1 MEERYLNLNF
11 TDTLLN
17 IIRKIETL
25 KQFELTRDL
34 NLINM
39 DNEKI
44 RRVIENKEKIPF
56 KEVYKLFYK
65 KMAIEIIENYICKEI
80 DKEILLKQLKEY
92 YKNNDYDFSLKNLL
106 DYLNGYNINTYLIE
120 ELSIIL
126 ENNEYKN
133 SINNY
138 LKSEM
143 EYELIV
149 NLKNKNKKRFI
160 VTCGYQ
166 KNKELENLGL
176 KPYEL
181 NIIIDSIKYSNKYT
195 LEEINEFNKNKIN
208 EYLKEAEETK
218 DEDDIYFVKT
228 FFKFKKSLF
237 LNFNEDRF
245 DSLDELP
252 VVYLKERIHKGN
264 IDTIEINEITYQ
276 KLDIKDYI

>member
-1 MEERYLNLNF
+1 MEKRFLNLKF
-11 TDTLLN
+11 TDNLLN
-17 IIRKIETL
+17 IIRRIETL

-34 NLINM
+34 NLINIY
-39 DNEKI
+39 NEQVRKI
-44 RRVIENKEKIPF
+44 IKNNEEMPF

-65 KMAIEIIENYICKEI
+65 KMAIEIIENYICKET
-80 DKEILLKQLKEY
+80 DKELLLKQLKEY
-92 YKNNDYDFSLKNLL
+92 DKNNNYDFSLKDLL
-106 DYLNGYNINTYLIE
+106 DYLNEYNINVYLIE
-120 ELSIIL
+120 ELSKIL
-126 ENNEYKN
+126 KNDEYEN

-138 LKSEM
+138 LKNEM

-166 KNKELENLGL
+166 KNKKLENLGL

-181 NIIIDSIKYSNKYT
+181 NIMIDSIKYSNKYT
-195 LEEINEFNKNKIN
+195 LEEINELNKNKIN

-218 DEDDIYFVKT
+218 DEDDIHYVKT

-252 VVYLKERIHKGN
+252 VVYLKERIPKRN
-264 IDTIEINEITYQ
+264 IETIEINKITYQ
-276 KLDIKDYI
+276 KLDIKNYI

>member
-1 MEERYLNLNF
+1 MEERFLNLNF

-25 KQFELTRDL
+25 KQFELTKDL
-34 NLINM
+34 NLINI
-39 DNEKI
+39 DNEQVGKI
-44 RRVIENKEKIPF
+44 IKNNEEMPF

-65 KMAIEIIENYICKEI
+65 KMAIEIIENYICKETN
-80 DKEILLKQLKEY
+80 KELLLKQLKEY
-92 YKNNDYDFSLKNLL
+92 DKNNDYDFSLKNLL
-106 DYLNGYNINTYLIE
+106 DYLNEYNINVYLIE
-120 ELSIIL
+120 ELSLTL
-126 ENNEYKN
+126 ENDEYEN
-133 SINNY
+133 TINNY
-138 LKSEM
+138 LKNEM

-149 NLKNKNKKRFI
+149 NLKNKNKKKFI

-195 LEEINEFNKNKIN
+195 LEEINELNKNKIN

-218 DEDDIYFVKT
+218 DEDDIHYVKT

-245 DSLDELP
+245 DSLDELS
-252 VVYLKERIHKGN
+252 VVYLKERIPKGN
-264 IDTIEINEITYQ
+264 IDTIEMNKITYQ
-276 KLDIKDYI
+276 KLDIKNYI

>member
-1 MEERYLNLNF
+1 MEKRFLNLKF
-11 TDTLLN
+11 TDNLLN
-17 IIRKIETL
+17 IIIRIETL

-34 NLINM
+34 NLINIY
-39 DNEKI
+39 NEQVRKI
-44 RRVIENKEKIPF
+44 IKNNEEMPF

-65 KMAIEIIENYICKEI
+65 KMAIEIIENYICKET
-80 DKEILLKQLKEY
+80 DKELLLKQLKEY
-92 YKNNDYDFSLKNLL
+92 DKNNNYDFSLKDLL
-106 DYLNGYNINTYLIE
+106 DYLNEYNINVYLIE
-120 ELSIIL
+120 ELSKIL
-126 ENNEYKN
+126 KNDEYEN

-138 LKSEM
+138 LKNEM

-166 KNKELENLGL
+166 KNKKLENLGL

-181 NIIIDSIKYSNKYT
+181 NIMIDSIKYSNKYT
-195 LEEINEFNKNKIN
+195 LEEINELNKNKIN

-218 DEDDIYFVKT
+218 DEDDIHYVKT

-252 VVYLKERIHKGN
+252 VVYLKERIPKGN
-264 IDTIEINEITYQ
+264 IETIEINKITYQ
-276 KLDIKDYI
+276 KLDIKNYI

>member
-1 MEERYLNLNF
+1 MEKRFLNLKF
-11 TDTLLN
+11 TDNLLN
-17 IIRKIETL
+17 LIRKIETL
-25 KQFELTRDL
+25 RQIELTRLL
-34 NLINM
+34 NLININ
-39 DNEKI
+39 NELVRKI
-44 RRVIENKEKIPF
+44 IKNNKKIPF
-56 KEVYKLFYK
+56 KETYEFCYK
-65 KMAIEIIENYICKEI
+65 KIAIEIIKNYICKEI
-80 DKEILLKQLKEY
+80 DKELFLKQLKEY
-92 YKNNDYDFSLKNLL
+92 DKNNDYNFSLKNLL
-106 DYLNGYNINTYLIE
+106 DYLNEYNINTYLIE

-126 ENNEYKN
+126 KNNEYKN

-138 LKSEM
+138 LKNEM

-181 NIIIDSIKYSNKYT
+181 NIMIDSIKYSNKYT

-218 DEDDIYFVKT
+218 DEDDIQYVKT

-252 VVYLKERIHKGN
+252 VVYLKERIPKRN
-264 IDTIEINEITYQ
+264 IDTIEINKITYQ
-276 KLDIKDYI
+276 KLDIKNYI

>member
-1 MEERYLNLNF
+1 MEERFLNLNF

-25 KQFELTRDL
+25 KQFELNKDL
-34 NLINM
+34 NLINI
-39 DNEKI
+39 DNEKFKKI
-44 RRVIENKEKIPF
+44 NKNNEEIIF
-56 KEVYKLFYK
+56 KGTYEICLK
-65 KMAIEIIENYICKEI
+65 KMAIEIINNYICKEI
-80 DKEILLKQLKEY
+80 DKGILLKQLKKY
-92 YKNNDYDFSLKNLL
+92 DKSNDYNFSLKDLL
-106 DYLNGYNINTYLIE
+106 DYLNEYNINAYLIE
-120 ELSIIL
+120 ELSL
-126 ENNEYKN
+126 TLRNDEYENT
-133 SINNY
+133 INNY
-138 LKSEM
+138 LKNEM

-149 NLKNKNKKRFI
+149 NLKNKNKKKFI

-195 LEEINEFNKNKIN
+195 LEEINKLNKNKIN

-218 DEDDIYFVKT
+218 DEDDIHYVKT

-252 VVYLKERIHKGN
+252 VVYLKERIPKGN
-264 IDTIEINEITYQ
+264 IDTIEINKITYQ
-276 KLDIKDYI
+276 KLDIKNYI

>member
-1 MEERYLNLNF
+1 MEERFLNLNF

-25 KQFELTRDL
+25 KQFELTRNL
-34 NLINM
+34 NLINI
-39 DNEKI
+39 DNEKF
-44 RRVIENKEKIPF
+44 KKITKNNEEIIF
-56 KEVYKLFYK
+56 KGTYEICLK
-65 KMAIEIIENYICKEI
+65 KMAIEIINNYISKKI

-92 YKNNDYDFSLKNLL
+92 DKNNDYNFSLKDLL
-106 DYLNGYNINTYLIE
+106 DYLNEYNINTYLIE
-120 ELSIIL
+120 ELSL
-126 ENNEYKN
+126 TLGNDEYENT
-133 SINNY
+133 INNY
-138 LKSEM
+138 LKNEM

-149 NLKNKNKKRFI
+149 NLKNKNRKKFI

-195 LEEINEFNKNKIN
+195 LEEINELNKNKIN

-218 DEDDIYFVKT
+218 DEDDIHYVKT

-252 VVYLKERIHKGN
+252 VVYLKERIPKGN
-264 IDTIEINEITYQ
+264 IDTIEINKITYQ
-276 KLDIKDYI
+276 KLDIKNYI

>member
-1 MEERYLNLNF
+1 MEKRFLNLKF
-11 TDTLLN
+11 TDNLLN
-17 IIRKIETL
+17 IIRRIETL

-34 NLINM
+34 NLINIY
-39 DNEKI
+39 NEQVRKI
-44 RRVIENKEKIPF
+44 IKNNEEMPF

-65 KMAIEIIENYICKEI
+65 KMAIEIIENYICKET
-80 DKEILLKQLKEY
+80 DKELLLKQLKEY
-92 YKNNDYDFSLKNLL
+92 DKNNNYDFSLKDLL
-106 DYLNGYNINTYLIE
+106 DYLNEYNINVYLIE
-120 ELSIIL
+120 ELSKIL
-126 ENNEYKN
+126 KNDEYEN

-138 LKSEM
+138 LKNEM

-166 KNKELENLGL
+166 KNKKLENLSL

-181 NIIIDSIKYSNKYT
+181 NIMIDSIKYSNKYT
-195 LEEINEFNKNKIN
+195 LEEINELNKNKIN

-218 DEDDIYFVKT
+218 DEDDIHYVKT

-252 VVYLKERIHKGN
+252 VVYLKERIPKGN
-264 IDTIEINEITYQ
+264 IETIEINKITYQ
-276 KLDIKDYI
+276 KLDIKNYI

>member
-1 MEERYLNLNF
+1 MEERFLNLKF
-11 TDTLLN
+11 TDNLLN
-17 IIRKIETL
+17 LIRKIETL

-34 NLINM
+34 NLINIE
-39 DNEKI
+39 NEQI
-44 RRVIENKEKIPF
+44 RRVIKNNEEIPF
-56 KEVYKLFYK
+56 KKIYELYYK
-65 KMAIEIIENYICKEI
+65 KIAIEIIENYICKEI
-80 DKEILLKQLKEY
+80 NKEILLKQLKEY
-92 YKNNDYDFSLKNLL
+92 DKNNDYNFSLKNLL
-106 DYLNGYNINTYLIE
+106 DYLNEYNINVYIIE

-126 ENNEYKN
+126 KDDECKN

-138 LKSEM
+138 LKNEM

-166 KNKELENLGL
+166 KNKELKNLGL

-181 NIIIDSIKYSNKYT
+181 NIMIDSIKYSNKYT

-218 DEDDIYFVKT
+218 DEDDINFVKT

-252 VVYLKERIHKGN
+252 VVYLKERIPKRN
-264 IDTIEINEITYQ
+264 IDTIEINKITYQ
-276 KLDIKDYI
+276 KLDIKNYI

>member
-1 MEERYLNLNF
+1 MEERFLNLTF
-11 TDTLLN
+11 TDNLLN
-17 IIRKIETL
+17 LIRKIETL
-25 KQFELTRDL
+25 KEIELTKRL
-34 NLINM
+34 NLMN
-39 DNEKI
+39 
-44 RRVIENKEKIPF
+44 VNKEQIKKIIKNNKEIQF
-56 KEVYKLFYK
+56 KEIYEFCYK
-65 KMAIEIIENYICKEI
+65 KIAIEIIKNYIYKEI
-80 DKEILLKQLKEY
+80 DKELLLKQLKEY
-92 YKNNDYDFSLKNLL
+92 DENNDYDFSLKNLL
-106 DYLNGYNINTYLIE
+106 DYLNEYNINAYLIE
-120 ELSIIL
+120 ELSLIL
-126 ENNEYKN
+126 KNDEYKN

-138 LKSEM
+138 LKNEM

-181 NIIIDSIKYSNKYT
+181 NIMIDSIKYSNKYT
-195 LEEINEFNKNKIN
+195 LEEINEFNKNQIN

-218 DEDDIYFVKT
+218 DEDDIQYVKT

-252 VVYLKERIHKGN
+252 VVYLKERIPKRN
-264 IDTIEINEITYQ
+264 IDTIEINKITYQ
-276 KLDIKDYI
+276 KLDIKNYI

>member
-1 MEERYLNLNF
+1 MEERFLNLTF

-44 RRVIENKEKIPF
+44 RRVIENKEEIPF

-65 KMAIEIIENYICKEI
+65 KMAIEIIENYICKKI

-92 YKNNDYDFSLKNLL
+92 DKNNNYDFSLKNLL

-120 ELSIIL
+120 ELSIIF

-181 NIIIDSIKYSNKYT
+181 NIMIDSIKYSNKYT

-218 DEDDIYFVKT
+218 DEDDIYYVKT

-252 VVYLKERIHKGN
+252 VVYLKEKIPRGN
-264 IDTIEINEITYQ
+264 IDTIEINKITYQ
-276 KLDIKDYI
+276 KLDIKNYI

>member
-1 MEERYLNLNF
+1 MEERFLNLTF
-11 TDTLLN
+11 TDNLLN
-17 IIRKIETL
+17 LIRKIETL
-25 KQFELTRDL
+25 KEIELTKRL
-34 NLINM
+34 NLMN
-39 DNEKI
+39 
-44 RRVIENKEKIPF
+44 VNKEQIKKIIKNNKEIQF
-56 KEVYKLFYK
+56 KEIYEFCYK
-65 KMAIEIIENYICKEI
+65 KIAIEIIKNYIYKEI
-80 DKEILLKQLKEY
+80 DKELLLKQLKEY
-92 YKNNDYDFSLKNLL
+92 DENNDYDFSLKNLL
-106 DYLNGYNINTYLIE
+106 DYLNEYNINVYLIE

-126 ENNEYKN
+126 KNDEYKN

-138 LKSEM
+138 LKNEM

-181 NIIIDSIKYSNKYT
+181 NIMIDSIKYSNKYT
-195 LEEINEFNKNKIN
+195 LEEINEFNKNQIN

-218 DEDDIYFVKT
+218 DEDDIQYVKT

-252 VVYLKERIHKGN
+252 VVYLKERIPKRN
-264 IDTIEINEITYQ
+264 IDTIEINKITYQ
-276 KLDIKDYI
+276 KLDIKNYI

>member
-1 MEERYLNLNF
+1 MEQRFLTLKFTDELLNL
-11 TDTLLN
+11 
-17 IIRKIETL
+17 IRKIETL
-25 KQFELTRDL
+25 KYFEMTGNL
-34 NLINM
+34 NLINL
-39 DNEKI
+39 DNPKI
-44 RRVIENKEKIPF
+44 KKIIKNNEEMPF

-65 KMAIEIIENYICKEI
+65 NMAIKIIENYICKET
-80 DKEILLKQLKEY
+80 DKELLLKQLKEY
-92 YKNNDYDFSLKNLL
+92 DKNNDYDFSLKDLL
-106 DYLNGYNINTYLIE
+106 DYLNEYNINTYLIE
-120 ELSIIL
+120 ELSL
-126 ENNEYKN
+126 TLGNDEYENT
-133 SINNY
+133 INNY
-138 LKSEM
+138 LKNEM

-149 NLKNKNKKRFI
+149 NLKNKNKKKFI

-166 KNKELENLGL
+166 KNQELENLGL

-218 DEDDIYFVKT
+218 DEDNIHYVKT

-245 DSLDELP
+245 DTLDELP
-252 VVYLKERIHKGN
+252 VIYLKERIPKGN
-264 IDTIEINEITYQ
+264 IDTIEINKITYQ

>member
-1 MEERYLNLNF
+1 MEERFLNLNF

-25 KQFELTRDL
+25 KQFELTKDL
-34 NLINM
+34 NLINI
-39 DNEKI
+39 DNEQVGKI
-44 RRVIENKEKIPF
+44 IKNNEEMPF

-65 KMAIEIIENYICKEI
+65 KMAIEIIENYICKETN
-80 DKEILLKQLKEY
+80 KEILLKQLKEY
-92 YKNNDYDFSLKNLL
+92 DKNNDYNFSLKDLL
-106 DYLNGYNINTYLIE
+106 DYLNEYNINTYLIE
-120 ELSIIL
+120 ELSL
-126 ENNEYKN
+126 TLGNDEYENT
-133 SINNY
+133 INNY
-138 LKSEM
+138 LKNEM

-149 NLKNKNKKRFI
+149 NLKNKNRKKFI

-195 LEEINEFNKNKIN
+195 LEEINELNKNKIN

-218 DEDDIYFVKT
+218 DEDDIHYVKT

-252 VVYLKERIHKGN
+252 VVYLKERIPKGN
-264 IDTIEINEITYQ
+264 IDTIEINKITYQ
-276 KLDIKDYI
+276 KLDIKNYI

>member
-1 MEERYLNLNF
+1 MEERFLNLTF
-11 TDTLLN
+11 TDNLLN

-44 RRVIENKEKIPF
+44 RRVIENKEEISF

-92 YKNNDYDFSLKNLL
+92 DKNNDYDFSLKNLL
-106 DYLNGYNINTYLIE
+106 DYLNEYNINVYLIE

-126 ENNEYKN
+126 ENDEYKN

-160 VTCGYQ
+160 VICGYQ
-166 KNKELENLGL
+166 KNKELENLSL

-181 NIIIDSIKYSNKYT
+181 NIMIDSIKCSNKYT
-195 LEEINEFNKNKIN
+195 LEEINELNKNKIN

-218 DEDDIYFVKT
+218 DEDDIYYVKT

-252 VVYLKERIHKGN
+252 VVYLKEKIPKGN
-264 IDTIEINEITYQ
+264 IDTIEINKITYQ

>member
-1 MEERYLNLNF
+1 MEKRFLNLKF

-34 NLINM
+34 NLINV
-39 DNEKI
+39 DNEQI
-44 RRVIENKEKIPF
+44 RRVIKNNEEIPF
-56 KEVYKLFYK
+56 KEVYELYYK
-65 KMAIEIIENYICKEI
+65 KIAIEIIKNYICKEI
-80 DKEILLKQLKEY
+80 DKEILLKQLKKY
-92 YKNNDYDFSLKNLL
+92 DKNNDYDFSLKNLL
-106 DYLNGYNINTYLIE
+106 DYLNGYNINIYLIE

-126 ENNEYKN
+126 KNDEYKN
-133 SINNY
+133 SIKNY
-138 LKSEM
+138 LKNEM
-143 EYELIV
+143 EYELII

-181 NIIIDSIKYSNKYT
+181 NIMIDSVKYSNKYT
-195 LEEINEFNKNKIN
+195 LEEINELNKKTIN

-218 DEDDIYFVKT
+218 DEDDIRYVKT

-252 VVYLKERIHKGN
+252 VVYLKERIPKRN
-264 IDTIEINEITYQ
+264 IDTIEINKITYQ
-276 KLDIKDYI
+276 KLDIKNYI

>member
-1 MEERYLNLNF
+1 MEKRFLNLKF

-34 NLINM
+34 NLINV
-39 DNEKI
+39 DNEQVKKI
-44 RRVIENKEKIPF
+44 IKNNEEMPF
-56 KEVYKLFYK
+56 KEVYELYYK

-80 DKEILLKQLKEY
+80 DKEILLKQLKKY
-92 YKNNDYDFSLKNLL
+92 DKNNNYDFSLKNLL
-106 DYLNGYNINTYLIE
+106 DYLNGYNINIYLIE

-126 ENNEYKN
+126 KNDEYKN

-138 LKSEM
+138 LKNEM
-143 EYELIV
+143 EYELII

-181 NIIIDSIKYSNKYT
+181 NIMIDSIKYSNKYT

-218 DEDDIYFVKT
+218 DEDDIQYVKT

-252 VVYLKERIHKGN
+252 VVYLKERIPKRN
-264 IDTIEINEITYQ
+264 IDTIEMNKITYQ
-276 KLDIKDYI
+276 KLDIKNYI

>member
-1 MEERYLNLNF
+1 MEKRFLNLKF
-11 TDTLLN
+11 TDNLLN

-34 NLINM
+34 NLINI
-39 DNEKI
+39 D
-44 RRVIENKEKIPF
+44 NKEFKKITKNNEEIIF
-56 KEVYKLFYK
+56 KGTYEICLKN
-65 KMAIEIIENYICKEI
+65 MAIEIIKNYICKET
-80 DKEILLKQLKEY
+80 DKELLLKQLKEY
-92 YKNNDYDFSLKNLL
+92 DKNNDYNFSLKDLL
-106 DYLNGYNINTYLIE
+106 DYLNEYNINTYLIE
-120 ELSIIL
+120 ELSL
-126 ENNEYKN
+126 TLGNDEYENT
-133 SINNY
+133 INNY
-138 LKSEM
+138 LKNEM

-181 NIIIDSIKYSNKYT
+181 NIMIDSIKYSNKYT
-195 LEEINEFNKNKIN
+195 LEKINELNKNKIS

-218 DEDDIYFVKT
+218 DEDDIHYVKT

-252 VVYLKERIHKGN
+252 VVYLKERIPKGN
-264 IDTIEINEITYQ
+264 IDTIEINKITYQ
-276 KLDIKDYI
+276 KLDIKNYI

>member
-1 MEERYLNLNF
+1 MEKRFLNLKF
-11 TDTLLN
+11 TDNLLN
-17 IIRKIETL
+17 IIRRIETL

-34 NLINM
+34 NLINIY
-39 DNEKI
+39 NEQVKKI
-44 RRVIENKEKIPF
+44 IKNNEEIPF

-65 KMAIEIIENYICKEI
+65 KMAIEIIENYIYKET
-80 DKEILLKQLKEY
+80 DKELLLKQLKEY
-92 YKNNDYDFSLKNLL
+92 DKNNDYDFSLKDLL
-106 DYLNGYNINTYLIE
+106 DYLNEYNINAYLIE
-120 ELSIIL
+120 ELSL
-126 ENNEYKN
+126 TLGNDEYENT
-133 SINNY
+133 INNY
-138 LKSEM
+138 LKNEM

-195 LEEINEFNKNKIN
+195 LEEINELNKNKIN
-208 EYLKEAEETK
+208 EYLKETEETK
-218 DEDDIYFVKT
+218 DEDDIHYVKT

-252 VVYLKERIHKGN
+252 VVYLKERIPKGN
-264 IDTIEINEITYQ
+264 IDTIEINKITYQ
-276 KLDIKDYI
+276 KLDIKNYI

>member
-1 MEERYLNLNF
+1 MKKRFLNLNF

-34 NLINM
+34 NLINIE
-39 DNEKI
+39 NEQI
-44 RRVIENKEKIPF
+44 RRVIKNNKKIPF
-56 KEVYKLFYK
+56 KKIYELFYK

-80 DKEILLKQLKEY
+80 DKELLLKQLKEY
-92 YKNNDYDFSLKNLL
+92 DKNNDYNFSLKNLL
-106 DYLNGYNINTYLIE
+106 DYLNEYNINVYLIE

-126 ENNEYKN
+126 KDDEYKN

-138 LKSEM
+138 LKDEM

-181 NIIIDSIKYSNKYT
+181 NIMIDSIKYSNKYT
-195 LEEINEFNKNKIN
+195 LEEINKFNKNKIN

-218 DEDDIYFVKT
+218 DEDDIYYVKT

-237 LNFNEDRF
+237 LNFNEDKF

-252 VVYLKERIHKGN
+252 VVYLKERIPKRN

-276 KLDIKDYI
+276 KLDIKNYI

>member
-1 MEERYLNLNF
+1 MEERFLNLNF

-34 NLINM
+34 NLINI
-39 DNEKI
+39 DNEKF
-44 RRVIENKEKIPF
+44 KKITKNNEEIIF
-56 KEVYKLFYK
+56 KGTYEICLKN
-65 KMAIEIIENYICKEI
+65 MAIEIINNYIPKKM
-80 DKEILLKQLKEY
+80 DKELLLKQLKKY
-92 YKNNDYDFSLKNLL
+92 DKNNDYNFSLKNLL
-106 DYLNGYNINTYLIE
+106 DYLNEYNINTYLIE
-120 ELSIIL
+120 ELSL
-126 ENNEYKN
+126 TLGNDEYENT
-133 SINNY
+133 INNY
-138 LKSEM
+138 LKNEM

-149 NLKNKNKKRFI
+149 NLKNKNKKKFI

-195 LEEINEFNKNKIN
+195 LEEINELNKNKIN

-218 DEDDIYFVKT
+218 DEDDIHYVKT

-252 VVYLKERIHKGN
+252 VVYLKERIPKGN
-264 IDTIEINEITYQ
+264 IDTIEINKITYQ
-276 KLDIKDYI
+276 KLDIKNYI

>member
-1 MEERYLNLNF
+1 MEERFLNLKF
-11 TDTLLN
+11 TDNLLN
-17 IIRKIETL
+17 LIRKIETL

-34 NLINM
+34 NLINIE
-39 DNEKI
+39 NEQI
-44 RRVIENKEKIPF
+44 RRVIKNNEEIPF
-56 KEVYKLFYK
+56 KKIYELYYK
-65 KMAIEIIENYICKEI
+65 KIAIEIIENYICKEI
-80 DKEILLKQLKEY
+80 NKEILLKQLKEY
-92 YKNNDYDFSLKNLL
+92 DKNNDYNFSLKNLL
-106 DYLNGYNINTYLIE
+106 DYLNEYNINAYLIE

-126 ENNEYKN
+126 KDDECKN

-138 LKSEM
+138 LKNEM

-181 NIIIDSIKYSNKYT
+181 NIMIDSIKYSNKYT

-218 DEDDIYFVKT
+218 DEDDINFVKT

-245 DSLDELP
+245 DILNELP
-252 VVYLKERIHKGN
+252 VVYLKERIPKRN
-264 IDTIEINEITYQ
+264 IDTIEINKITYQ
-276 KLDIKDYI
+276 KLDIKNYI

>member
-1 MEERYLNLNF
+1 MEERFLNLNF

-34 NLINM
+34 NLINI
-39 DNEKI
+39 DNEKF
-44 RRVIENKEKIPF
+44 KKITKNNEEIIF
-56 KEVYKLFYK
+56 KGTYEICLKN
-65 KMAIEIIENYICKEI
+65 MAIEIINNYIPKKM
-80 DKEILLKQLKEY
+80 DKELLLKQLKKY
-92 YKNNDYDFSLKNLL
+92 DKNNDYNFSLKNLL
-106 DYLNGYNINTYLIE
+106 DYLNEYNINTYLIE
-120 ELSIIL
+120 ELSLTIG
-126 ENNEYKN
+126 NDEYEN

-138 LKSEM
+138 LKNEM

-149 NLKNKNKKRFI
+149 NLKNKNKKKFI

-166 KNKELENLGL
+166 KNKGLENLGL

-181 NIIIDSIKYSNKYT
+181 NIMIDSIKYSNKYT
-195 LEEINEFNKNKIN
+195 LEKINELNKNKIS

-218 DEDDIYFVKT
+218 DEDDIHYVKT

-252 VVYLKERIHKGN
+252 VVYLKERIPKGN
-264 IDTIEINEITYQ
+264 IDTIEINKITYQ
-276 KLDIKDYI
+276 KLDIKNYI

>member
-1 MEERYLNLNF
+1 MEERFLNLNF

-92 YKNNDYDFSLKNLL
+92 DKNNNYDFSLKNLL
-106 DYLNGYNINTYLIE
+106 DYLNGYNINIYLIE

-126 ENNEYKN
+126 ENDEYKN

-138 LKSEM
+138 LKNEM
-143 EYELIV
+143 EYELFV

-218 DEDDIYFVKT
+218 DEDDIYYVKT

-252 VVYLKERIHKGN
+252 VVYLKEKIPKGN
-264 IDTIEINEITYQ
+264 IDTIEINKITYQ

>member
-1 MEERYLNLNF
+1 MEKRFLNLKF
-11 TDTLLN
+11 TDNLLN

-34 NLINM
+34 NLINI
-39 DNEKI
+39 D
-44 RRVIENKEKIPF
+44 NKEFKKITKNNEEIIF
-56 KEVYKLFYK
+56 KGTYEICLKN
-65 KMAIEIIENYICKEI
+65 MAIEIIKNYICKET
-80 DKEILLKQLKEY
+80 DKELLLKQLKEY
-92 YKNNDYDFSLKNLL
+92 DKNNDYNFSLKDLL
-106 DYLNGYNINTYLIE
+106 DYLNEYNINTYLIE
-120 ELSIIL
+120 ELSL
-126 ENNEYKN
+126 TLGNDEYENT
-133 SINNY
+133 INNY
-138 LKSEM
+138 LKNEM

-181 NIIIDSIKYSNKYT
+181 NIMIDSIKYSNKYT
-195 LEEINEFNKNKIN
+195 LEKINELNKNKIS

-218 DEDDIYFVKT
+218 DEDDIHYVKT

-252 VVYLKERIHKGN
+252 VVYLKERIPKGN
-264 IDTIEINEITYQ
+264 IDMIEINKITYQ
-276 KLDIKDYI
+276 KLDIKNYI

>member
-1 MEERYLNLNF
+1 MEERFLNLNF

-25 KQFELTRDL
+25 KQFELTKDL
-34 NLINM
+34 NLINI
-39 DNEKI
+39 DNEQVGKI
-44 RRVIENKEKIPF
+44 IKNNEEMPF

-65 KMAIEIIENYICKEI
+65 KMAIEIIENYICKETN
-80 DKEILLKQLKEY
+80 KELLLKQLKEY
-92 YKNNDYDFSLKNLL
+92 DKNNDYDFSLKNLL
-106 DYLNGYNINTYLIE
+106 DYLNEYNINVYLIE
-120 ELSIIL
+120 ELSLTL
-126 ENNEYKN
+126 ENDEYEN
-133 SINNY
+133 TINNY
-138 LKSEM
+138 LKNEM

-149 NLKNKNKKRFI
+149 NLKNKNRKKFI

-195 LEEINEFNKNKIN
+195 LEEINELNKNKIN

-218 DEDDIYFVKT
+218 DEDDIHYVKT

-252 VVYLKERIHKGN
+252 VVYLKERIPKGN
-264 IDTIEINEITYQ
+264 IDTIEINKITYQ
-276 KLDIKDYI
+276 KLDIKNYI

>member
-1 MEERYLNLNF
+1 MEERFLNLNF

-44 RRVIENKEKIPF
+44 KRVIENKEKIPF

-65 KMAIEIIENYICKEI
+65 KMAIEIINNYICKKT
-80 DKEILLKQLKEY
+80 DKELLLKQLKEY
-92 YKNNDYDFSLKNLL
+92 DKNNDYDFSLKDLL
-106 DYLNGYNINTYLIE
+106 DYLNEYNINAYLIE
-120 ELSIIL
+120 ELSL
-126 ENNEYKN
+126 TLGNDEYENT
-133 SINNY
+133 INNY
-138 LKSEM
+138 LKNEM

-166 KNKELENLGL
+166 KNRELENLSL

-181 NIIIDSIKYSNKYT
+181 NIMIDSIKYSNKSSV
-195 LEEINEFNKNKIN
+195 F
-208 EYLKEAEETK
+208 
-218 DEDDIYFVKT
+218 
-228 FFKFKKSLF
+228 S
-237 LNFNEDRF
+237 
-245 DSLDELP
+245 
-252 VVYLKERIHKGN
+252 
-264 IDTIEINEITYQ
+264 ITHS
-276 KLDIKDYI
+276 YIL

>member
-1 MEERYLNLNF
+1 MEERFLNLNF

-44 RRVIENKEKIPF
+44 RRVIENKEEIPF

-65 KMAIEIIENYICKEI
+65 KMAIEIIENYICKKI

-92 YKNNDYDFSLKNLL
+92 DKNNNYDFSLKNLL

-120 ELSIIL
+120 ELSIIF

-181 NIIIDSIKYSNKYT
+181 NIMIDSIKYSNKYT

-218 DEDDIYFVKT
+218 DEDDIYYVKT

-252 VVYLKERIHKGN
+252 VVYLKEKIPRGN
-264 IDTIEINEITYQ
+264 IDTIEINKITYQ

>member
-1 MEERYLNLNF
+1 MEERFLNLNF

-25 KQFELTRDL
+25 KQFELTKDL
-34 NLINM
+34 NLINI
-39 DNEKI
+39 DNEKF
-44 RRVIENKEKIPF
+44 KKITKNNEEMLF
-56 KEVYKLFYK
+56 KGTYEICLKN
-65 KMAIEIIENYICKEI
+65 MAIEIINNYISKEI

-92 YKNNDYDFSLKNLL
+92 DKNNDYNFSLKNLL
-106 DYLNGYNINTYLIE
+106 DYLNEYNINAYLIE
-120 ELSIIL
+120 ELSLIL
-126 ENNEYKN
+126 GNDEYENT
-133 SINNY
+133 INNY
-138 LKSEM
+138 LKNEM

-149 NLKNKNKKRFI
+149 NLKNKNKKKFI

-195 LEEINEFNKNKIN
+195 LEEINELNKNKIN

-218 DEDDIYFVKT
+218 DEDDIHYVKT

-252 VVYLKERIHKGN
+252 VVYLKERIPKKD
-264 IDTIEINEITYQ
+264 IDTIEINKITYQ
-276 KLDIKDYI
+276 KLDIKNYI

>member
-1 MEERYLNLNF
+1 MEERFLNLKF
-11 TDTLLN
+11 TDNLLN
-17 IIRKIETL
+17 LIRKIETL

-34 NLINM
+34 NLINIE
-39 DNEKI
+39 NEQI
-44 RRVIENKEKIPF
+44 RRVIANNEEIPF
-56 KEVYKLFYK
+56 KKIYELFYK
-65 KMAIEIIENYICKEI
+65 KMTIEIIENYICKEI
-80 DKEILLKQLKEY
+80 DKELLLKQLKEY
-92 YKNNDYDFSLKNLL
+92 DENNDYDFPLKNLL
-106 DYLNGYNINTYLIE
+106 DYLNEYNINVYLIE
-120 ELSIIL
+120 ELSKIL
-126 ENNEYKN
+126 KNDEYEN

-138 LKSEM
+138 LKNEM

-181 NIIIDSIKYSNKYT
+181 NIMIDSIKYSNKYT

-218 DEDDIYFVKT
+218 DEDDIYYVKT

-252 VVYLKERIHKGN
+252 VVYLKERIPKEN
-264 IDTIEINEITYQ
+264 IDTIEINKITYQ
-276 KLDIKDYI
+276 KLDIKNYI

>member
-1 MEERYLNLNF
+1 MEERFLNLNF
-11 TDTLLN
+11 TDALLN

-34 NLINM
+34 NLLNM

-44 RRVIENKEKIPF
+44 RRVIENKEEIPF

-65 KMAIEIIENYICKEI
+65 KMAIEIINNYICKKT
-80 DKEILLKQLKEY
+80 DKELLLKQLKEY
-92 YKNNDYDFSLKNLL
+92 DKNNDYDFSLKDLL
-106 DYLNGYNINTYLIE
+106 DYLNEYNINAYLIE
-120 ELSIIL
+120 ELSL
-126 ENNEYKN
+126 TLGNDEYENT
-133 SINNY
+133 INNY
-138 LKSEM
+138 LKNEM

-166 KNKELENLGL
+166 KNRELENLSL

-181 NIIIDSIKYSNKYT
+181 NIMIDSIKYSNKYT
-195 LEEINEFNKNKIN
+195 LEEINELNKNKIN

-218 DEDDIYFVKT
+218 DEDDIHYVKT

-252 VVYLKERIHKGN
+252 VVYLKERIPKGN
-264 IDTIEINEITYQ
+264 IDTIEINKITYQ
-276 KLDIKDYI
+276 KLDIKNYI

>member
-1 MEERYLNLNF
+1 MEERFLNLNF

-92 YKNNDYDFSLKNLL
+92 DKNNDYDFSLKNLL

-181 NIIIDSIKYSNKYT
+181 NIMIDLIKYSNKYT
-195 LEEINEFNKNKIN
+195 LEEINEFNKKTIN

-218 DEDDIYFVKT
+218 DEDDIYYVKT

-252 VVYLKERIHKGN
+252 VVYLKEKIPKGN
-264 IDTIEINEITYQ
+264 IDTIEINKITYQ

>member
-1 MEERYLNLNF
+1 MEERFLNLNF

-44 RRVIENKEKIPF
+44 RRVIENNEEMPF
-56 KEVYKLFYK
+56 KEVYELYYK

-92 YKNNDYDFSLKNLL
+92 DKNNNYDFSLKNLL
-106 DYLNGYNINTYLIE
+106 DYLNEYNINIYLIE

-126 ENNEYKN
+126 KDDEYKN

-138 LKSEM
+138 LKNEM

-166 KNKELENLGL
+166 KNKKLENLGL

-181 NIIIDSIKYSNKYT
+181 NIMIDSIKYSNKYT

-218 DEDDIYFVKT
+218 DEDDINFVKT

-245 DSLDELP
+245 DSLDELL
-252 VVYLKERIHKGN
+252 VVYLKERIPKGN
-264 IDTIEINEITYQ
+264 IDTIEINKITYQ
-276 KLDIKDYI
+276 KLDIKNYI

>member
-1 MEERYLNLNF
+1 MEKRFLNLKF
-11 TDTLLN
+11 TDNLLN
-17 IIRKIETL
+17 IIRRIETL

-34 NLINM
+34 NLINIY
-39 DNEKI
+39 NEQVKKI
-44 RRVIENKEKIPF
+44 IKNNEEIPF

-65 KMAIEIIENYICKEI
+65 KMAIEIIENYIYKET
-80 DKEILLKQLKEY
+80 DKELLLKQLKEY
-92 YKNNDYDFSLKNLL
+92 DKNNDYDFSLKDLL
-106 DYLNGYNINTYLIE
+106 DYLNEYNINAYLIE
-120 ELSIIL
+120 ELSL
-126 ENNEYKN
+126 TLGNDEYENT
-133 SINNY
+133 INNY
-138 LKSEM
+138 LKNEM

-195 LEEINEFNKNKIN
+195 LEEINELNKNKIN
-208 EYLKEAEETK
+208 EYLKETEETK
-218 DEDDIYFVKT
+218 DEDDIHYVKT

-252 VVYLKERIHKGN
+252 IVYLKERIPKGN
-264 IDTIEINEITYQ
+264 IDTIEINKITYQ
-276 KLDIKDYI
+276 KLDIKNYI

>member
-1 MEERYLNLNF
+1 MEERFLNLNF

-34 NLINM
+34 NLINI
-39 DNEKI
+39 DNKKFKKI
-44 RRVIENKEKIPF
+44 TKNNEEIIF
-56 KEVYKLFYK
+56 KGTYEICLKN
-65 KMAIEIIENYICKEI
+65 MAIEIINNYIPKKM
-80 DKEILLKQLKEY
+80 DKELLLKQLKKY
-92 YKNNDYDFSLKNLL
+92 DKNNDYNFSLKNLL
-106 DYLNGYNINTYLIE
+106 DYLNEYNINTYLIE
-120 ELSIIL
+120 ELSLTIG
-126 ENNEYKN
+126 NDEYKN
-133 SINNY
+133 TINNY
-138 LKSEM
+138 LKNEM

-195 LEEINEFNKNKIN
+195 LEEINELNKNKIN

-218 DEDDIYFVKT
+218 DEDDIHYVKT

-252 VVYLKERIHKGN
+252 VVYLKERIPKGN
-264 IDTIEINEITYQ
+264 IDTIEINKITYQ
-276 KLDIKDYI
+276 KLNIKNYI